1 MKYLLY
7 SDIEH
12 LLKKRKTLIIFFII
26 SPLIIALI
34 NINLPISFIEMVNM
48 NIGTNIR
55 SESGIL
61 EIIMYLLNISTII
74 YIITDLFIRDIK
86 YQLDNIFLRK
96 NLFVWFWGKVI
107 LFILILIIIK
117 LFQYLNLILA
127 IILFTNQAFDI
138 SIFGVIIT
146 DLIYVILV
154 GFVFLLTY
162 VMSLVYKKIK
172 VFLIFF
178 LLIFII
184 VLPKSIYL
192 TKNYNIFIL
201 LIIIL
206 IQLIISIII
215 KNKNKK
221 IIENL

>member
-96 NLFVWFWGKVI
+96 NLFVWFWEKVI

-117 LFQYLNLILA
+117 LFQYLNLTLA

-192 TKNYNIFIL
+192 TKN
-201 LIIIL
+201 
-206 IQLIISIII
+206 
-215 KNKNKK
+215 
-221 IIENL
+221 